1 MDKHDWTPQTAPLN
15 EGGCSLYAN
24 CDSELW
30 YQGVLFFIFMP
41 RYTACGIL
49 VPEQGLNLGPGG
61 GNVET

>member
-1 MDKHDWTPQTAPLN
+1 MKVGALFVPTVTLSYDTRA
-15 EGGCSLYAN
+15 
-24 CDSELW
+24 
-30 YQGVLFFIFMP
+30 FFIFMP